1 MTAVNL
7 TQKIHVEC
15 SEHIC
20 AGEPPL
26 EVDCGHAARVRA
38 AVTPAC
44 RHVVRTHTNT
54 SRLSLRQ
61 IIAQQTAWVFFL
73 LSSAP
78 LYSAGR
84 TWNSSLAPSS
94 WPQTSAGRMS
104 SWWHSGNI
112 WTTRTWTF
120 SWLHTG
126 TLYCRYSAQL
136 SCTVR
141 TVLPRSLTCYLTGLA
156 HSLCGLRL
164 LWSVQMSAIHA
175 VFGSW
180 AGSGARGFVRSS
192 TDRVSKV

>member
-1 MTAVNL
+1 MSDVTL
-7 TQKIHVEC
+7 SC

-26 EVDCGHAARVRA
+26 EIDCGHAARVGA

-44 RHVVRTHTNT
+44 RHVVRTHTNA

-61 IIAQQTAWVFFL
+61 IIAQQTARSFWGFFFL

-78 LYSAGR
+78 IYSAGR
-84 TWNSSLAPSS
+84 TWNSSWAPSS

-126 TLYCRYSAQL
+126 ILYCRYSAQTAR
-136 SCTVR
+136 TVR
-141 TVLPRSLTCYLTGLA
+141 TVLPRSLTRYLTGLA
-156 HSLCGLRL
+156 LSLCGLRL
-164 LWSVQMSAIHA
+164 LWSVQMSAIRA